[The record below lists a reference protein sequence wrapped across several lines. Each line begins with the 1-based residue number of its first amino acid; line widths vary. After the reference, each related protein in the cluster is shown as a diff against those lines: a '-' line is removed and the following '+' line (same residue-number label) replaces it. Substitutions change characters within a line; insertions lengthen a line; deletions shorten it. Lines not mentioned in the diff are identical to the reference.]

1 MKKHVLV
8 HLFFLVISAL
18 VYWQGIPTAGPDLV
32 WNMVLALVAY
42 DAAVI
47 ANYVKNK
54 WLVWPVLLIWLVFYP
69 NTFYMIT
76 DLVHMDWVGK
86 TLWNR
91 ASLKLFMAFVPSI
104 LFGVMCGIASWNMI
118 VERLRLNWLVRHI
131 SIVVLS
137 FISSMAIYIGRYDRL
152 NSWDLVSNPSEVYHR
167 LIGALQPERLLFI
180 LGFALIQTMC
190 LVFLDHSTNKK

>member
-76 DLVHMDWVGK
+76 DLVHMDWVGQ